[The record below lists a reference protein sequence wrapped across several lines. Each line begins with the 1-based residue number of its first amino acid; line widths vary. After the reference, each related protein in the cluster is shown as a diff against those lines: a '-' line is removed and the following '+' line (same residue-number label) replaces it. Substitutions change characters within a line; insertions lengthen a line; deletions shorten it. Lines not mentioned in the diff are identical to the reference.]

1 MNLPVVR
8 TRVRGQDNW
17 GRGDFK
23 APRGTYTNGQPKLHK
38 GIDIEAYPGYEVI
51 ACCVGDVT
59 KIGFPYE
66 QTEPGEGFKN
76 EDERRRLYLKKA
88 MRYVEVTTPGKNR
101 VRHFYVDPSV
111 KVGDRII
118 QGRTLGT
125 VQDIA
130 AIYPGITPH
139 YHFEIYDRHG
149 RIVNPYRFLEDQ
161 V

>member
-8 TRVRGQDNW
+8 TCVRGQDNW
-17 GRGDFK
+17 GSGDFD
-23 APRGTYTNGQPKLHK
+23 APRGIRRHK
-38 GIDIEAYPGYEVI
+38 GIDIVAHPGYEVI
-51 ACCVGDVT
+51 ACCVGDVS
-59 KIGFPYE
+59 KIGFPYA
-66 QTEPGEGFKN
+66 QDDPDGFDN
-76 EDERRRLYLKKA
+76 EDERRKFFLKAA
-88 MRYVEVTTPGKNR
+88 MRYIEVMTPGKNR

-139 YHFEIYDRHG
+139 YHFEVYDRNN
-149 RIVNPYRFLEDQ
+149 RIVNPYHFLEDQ
-161 V
+161 I